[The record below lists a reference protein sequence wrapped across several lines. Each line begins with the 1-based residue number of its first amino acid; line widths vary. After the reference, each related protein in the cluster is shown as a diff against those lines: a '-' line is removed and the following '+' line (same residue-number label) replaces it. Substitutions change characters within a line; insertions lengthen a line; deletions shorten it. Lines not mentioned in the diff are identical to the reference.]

1 MTDSNKNLGKLIG
14 AYGISPAFLQRAAFI
29 SILSF
34 VFFLAMMAGF
44 YLRQNI
50 VYFLL
55 ATAFL
60 LVYLF
65 TMFSWVLQRKTEL
78 RIFESGF
85 SFKKNSVRWDAIKEV
100 DRDGVVNTTDGK
112 KLTIPRSIRDFDI
125 LLNVIQTKAPR
136 QE

>member
-14 AYGISPAFLQRAAFI
+14 AYGISPACLQRAAFI